1 MDIFPDETQ
10 TKERCKNCKYN
21 KRINAQ
27 GNWWF
32 NACYCKPYRGK
43 RVTEIKDCPKE
54 NKIS

>member
-10 TKERCKNCKYN
+10 TNERCENCKYN

-32 NACYCKPYRGK
+32 NACYCEPYRGK

-54 NKIS
+54 NK